1 MKLRGLDIDDLIVLV
16 MLADGISVTDIG
28 KRLHLT
34 QPAISQRLVKIRNM
48 TGVCIAYKSG
58 RNMRMTSN
66 GLVLAVGAKE
76 ALLTLLRS
84 LPDPFT
90 HIGSDALVHYLFSK
104 RGDWAAYESHD
115 A

>member
-16 MLADGISVTDIG
+16 MMADGLSVTEIA
-28 KRLHLT
+28 KKLHLT
-34 QPAISQRLVKIRNM
+34 QPAISQRLAKIRNL
-48 TGVCIAYKSG
+48 TGVCVSYRASRTLK
-58 RNMRMTSN
+58 MTSN

-90 HIGSDALVHYLFSK
+90 HVGSDPLVHYLLSK
-104 RGDWAAYESHD
+104 RGDWAAHKRQD

>member
-16 MLADGISVTDIG
+16 MMADDISVTDIG

-34 QPAISQRLVKIRNM
+34 QPAISQRLSKIRNV
-48 TGVCIAYKSG
+48 TGVCIAYRTG
-58 RNMRMTSN
+58 RKMKMTAN

-76 ALLTLLRS
+76 SLLTLLRS
-84 LPDPFT
+84 LPDPFS
-90 HIGSDALVHYLFSK
+90 HVRSDALVHYILSK
-104 RGDWAAYESHD
+104 SGDWATHKRHD

>member
-1 MKLRGLDIDDLIVLV
+1 MKLRGLDIDDLIILV
-16 MLADGISVTDIG
+16 MMGDGISVTEIG
-28 KRLHLT
+28 KKMHLT
-34 QPAISQRLVKIRNM
+34 QPAISQRLAKIRNL
-48 TGVCIAYKSG
+48 TGVCVAYRANKY
-58 RNMRMTSN
+58 MKMTSN

-90 HIGSDALVHYLFSK
+90 HVGGDPLVHYLLSK
-104 RGDWAAYESHD
+104 RGDWAAHERHD

>member
-1 MKLRGLDIDDLIVLV
+1 MKLRGLDIDDLIILV
-16 MLADGISVTDIG
+16 MMADGISVTEIG
-28 KRLHLT
+28 KKMHLT
-34 QPAISQRLVKIRNM
+34 QPAISQRLSKIRNI
-48 TGVCIAYKSG
+48 TGVLVAYRSG
-58 RNMRMTSN
+58 KFMKMTSN

-90 HIGSDALVHYLFSK
+90 HVGGDPLVHYLLSK
-104 RGDWAAYESHD
+104 RGDWAAHERHD

>member
-16 MLADGISVTDIG
+16 MMADGISVTEIG
-28 KRLHLT
+28 KRMHLT
-34 QPAISQRLVKIRNM
+34 QPAISQRLSKIRNL
-48 TGVCIAYKSG
+48 TGVCVAYRAKKH
-58 RNMRMTSN
+58 MTMTAN

-84 LPDPFT
+84 LPDPFS
-90 HIGSDALVHYLFSK
+90 HGRSDSLVHYLFSK
-104 RGDWAAYESHD
+104 RGDWAAHERHD